1 MLKTKRSV
9 LDHISL
15 FVQYVNFTLKHKII
29 CACHPHTELKG
40 DERKTWTGFHKVARS
55 LSFKTCLNSNGFIT
69 LLIQIHDQNQV
80 LSKNNKSNKSKLLKL
95 IGTSQ
100 LYSLCESRTT

>member
-1 MLKTKRSV
+1 M
-9 LDHISL
+9 
-15 FVQYVNFTLKHKII
+15 
-29 CACHPHTELKG
+29 KG
-40 DERKTWTGFHKVARS
+40 TGTGFHKVAIFFN
-55 LSFKTCLNSNGFIT
+55 FKTCSNSNGSKT